1 MDRLPVIVCIGT
13 TKVIGD
19 SLGPFTGDYLKD
31 VFKVRAFVYGD
42 SRRSVTASNFSEY
55 KRYIEKT
62 HLGSPVIALDACL
75 GREEEIGKIK
85 LSDRGV
91 LAGGALGKSLGR
103 IGDLGLLSIVG
114 VAGDDNLAALTE
126 ADEGLVRELAKK
138 TALKAMSLIEKF
150 AFFNAI

>member
-13 TKVIGD
+13 TKVVGD
-19 SLGPFTGDYLKD
+19 SLGPITGDYLKK
-31 VFKVRAFVYGD
+31 VFKARAFVYGD
-42 SRRSVTASNFSEY
+42 SRRSVTASNFAEY
-55 KRYIEKT
+55 KRYIEKA
-62 HLGSPVIALDACL
+62 HPGSPIIALDACL
-75 GREEEIGKIK
+75 GRAEEVGKIK

-114 VAGDDNLAALTE
+114 VVGDDNLAALTD
-126 ADEGLVRELAKK
+126 ADESLIRDLAKK
-138 TALKAMSLIEKF
+138 TALKAISLIEKF